1 MDDCN
6 SLPESALFARTNNDY
21 FEQIVK
27 VVLQEEDG
35 VTDECKSNQVIIII
49 IIIIIIFCF
58 VLSSY
63 IYLHSL
69 HYLNNI

>member
-1 MDDCN
+1 MTATHNLNQLC
-6 SLPESALFARTNNDY
+6 LL
-21 FEQIVK
+21 EQTMTILNKSIK
-27 VVLQEEDG
+27 VILQEEDG
-35 VTDECKSNQVIIII
+35 VTDDCKSNQVITIII
-49 IIIIIIFCF
+49 FFVFFCF

>member
-35 VTDECKSNQVIIII
+35 VTDDCKSNQVIIT
-49 IIIIIIFCF
+49 IIIIIFFCF
-58 VLSSY
+58 VLFCHLIFTY
-63 IYLHSL
+63 IVY
-69 HYLNNI
+69 IT